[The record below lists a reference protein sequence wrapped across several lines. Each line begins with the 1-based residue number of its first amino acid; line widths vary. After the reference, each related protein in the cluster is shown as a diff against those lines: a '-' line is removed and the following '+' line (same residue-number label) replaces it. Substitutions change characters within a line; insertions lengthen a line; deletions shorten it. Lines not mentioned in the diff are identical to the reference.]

1 MGKRV
6 PIAAGAAL
14 IAVGM
19 LALVISVAGVFFGFR
34 MWQLWPVFVIGAGL
48 AFVIPPLL
56 VRGHRGLG
64 GLFIPGMPVLANGC
78 ILLFTSVTRWWGAW
92 EWLWP
97 VEVLSVAA
105 GFVLA
110 AIKMRV
116 IWLLIPAAFFAAN
129 GLLFQ
134 FCAFTGWWAVW
145 AVAWVIEPLSIGLA
159 LLGINLKQRS
169 SGLAIAGVALC
180 VLAAVGAMQSIFIV
194 AVSTLF
200 PVWWMWKWMAPVALI
215 LTGGAML
222 VGGLIRRFPAPKLAG
237 S

>member
-6 PIAAGAAL
+6 SIVAGAAL
-14 IAVGM
+14 ITVGM

-105 GFVLA
+105 GFVFA

-116 IWLLIPAAFFAAN
+116 KWLLIPAAFLAAN

-134 FCAFTGWWAVW
+134 FCALTGWWAVW

-159 LLGINLKQRS
+159 LLGINLTQRS

-180 VLAAVGAMQSIFIV
+180 VLAVVGAMQSIFIV

-215 LTGGAML
+215 LTGSAIL
-222 VGGLIRRFPAPKLAG
+222 VYGLTRRFPAPKLAG